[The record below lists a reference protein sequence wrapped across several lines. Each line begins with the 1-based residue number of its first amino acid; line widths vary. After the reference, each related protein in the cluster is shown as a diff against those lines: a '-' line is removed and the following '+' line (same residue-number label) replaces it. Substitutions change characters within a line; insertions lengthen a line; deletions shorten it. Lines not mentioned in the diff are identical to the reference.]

1 MKRFVSL
8 LVIVCLA
15 VSLLAGC
22 NTPDNDDNG
31 GTVIDAS
38 EYAESRDVTGRN
50 IAYVTIKIKN
60 YGSVKLLL
68 DATTAPRTVAN
79 FLVLAKS
86 GFYNGL
92 TFYMAQSISN
102 SDIVLGGALNKDGS
116 GGSDETIFG
125 EFEYNGHANDI
136 SHKRG
141 TISMLHSNYDL
152 DDASSPFFITNGDVS
167 EALDGYYAAFGYV
180 VEGLSVVD
188 DIVEAGIEYTENS
201 GLITANRQPVIE
213 SVTVD
218 SDIDY
223 SLIRDV
229 YVAPALPSQISGLLP
244 EGKEYKAASI
254 PYASA
259 SVRRIYKADDSY
271 VFQICKELDGRFADI
286 LLCVGA
292 DSKISGAISLE
303 LSDGAAELDGFL
315 ESLVGLDID
324 SLSANTELPSLL
336 KSLALDALR
345 TVKAINSDA
354 SASKY
359 IYTRDTEGRET
370 YTIEMKIKDYE
381 EPIVILLDATTAP
394 ITVANFVSLVQKGF
408 YDGLDFH
415 RIIKGFM
422 IQGGDDSHL
431 PASEQATS
439 IKGEFDSNGHKNDI
453 KHLRGTIS
461 MARTSVKDSASCGFF
476 ICDADA
482 PHLDGDYAAFGYVLS
497 GMATVDAIAD
507 YAVVKTDS
515 NGKLLY
521 GYEHPLIEYI
531 KIIENN

>member
-1 MKRFVSL
+1 MKKLISL
-8 LVIVCLA
+8 LLLICLGL
-15 VSLLAGC
+15 SLFSGC
-22 NTPDNDDNG
+22 NTPDDDDNG
-31 GTVIDAS
+31 ETLSDAS

-79 FLVLAKS
+79 FLTLAKS

-92 TFYMAQSISN
+92 TFYMAQTLGDAAVIM
-102 SDIVLGGALNKDGS
+102 GGALGKDGS
-116 GGSDETIFG
+116 GGSDETVVG
-125 EFEYNGHANDI
+125 EFAYNGYANDI

-141 TISMLHSNYDL
+141 TISMLHSNYNL
-152 DDASSPFFITNGDVS
+152 DDATSPFFITNGDAS
-167 EALDGYYAAFGYV
+167 DALDGYYAAFGYV
-180 VEGLSVVD
+180 VEGLSVID
-188 DIVEAGIEYTENS
+188 EITKAGIDYTESS
-201 GLITANRQPVIE
+201 GLIAANRQPIIE
-213 SVTVD
+213 AVSVN
-218 SDIDY
+218 SDINY

-229 YVAPALPSQISGLLP
+229 YVAPALPSQISSLLP
-244 EGKEYKAASI
+244 EGKEYKVLSVSYAPASI
-254 PYASA
+254 KRSYAS
-259 SVRRIYKADDSY
+259 DGDY
-271 VFQICKELDGRFADI
+271 VFQLCNTTDSTFTNI
-286 LLCVGA
+286 LISIGA
-292 DSKISGAISLE
+292 DGKISGALSLSE
-303 LSDGAAELDGFL
+303 NAAEIDGL
-315 ESLVGLDID
+315 LTSLVGLDTD
-324 SLSANTELPSLL
+324 SLSASNQISVLL

-345 TVKAINSDA
+345 TVTAINSDD

-359 IYTRDTEGRET
+359 VYTRDTEGREI
-370 YTIEMKIKDYE
+370 YTVEMKIKDYE

-507 YAVVKTDS
+507 YAVGKTDG
-515 NGKLLY
+515 NGNLNS
-521 GYEHPLIEYI
+521 GVEQPTIEYV
-531 KIIENN
+531 KIVENK

>member
-1 MKRFVSL
+1 MIMKRFVCLLLIMCLGLSL
-8 LVIVCLA
+8 F
-15 VSLLAGC
+15 SGC
-22 NTPDNDDNG
+22 NTPDDDDNG
-31 GTVIDAS
+31 GTVSDAS

-50 IAYVTIKIKN
+50 IAYVTIKVKN

-79 FLVLAKS
+79 FLTLAKS

-92 TFYMAQSISN
+92 TFYMAQTLDDAAVIM
-102 SDIVLGGALNKDGS
+102 GGALGKDGS
-116 GGSDETIFG
+116 GGSDETVGG
-125 EFEYNGHANDI
+125 EFAYNGYANDI

-141 TISMLHSNYDL
+141 TISMLHSNYNL
-152 DDASSPFFITNGDVS
+152 DDATSPFFITNGDVS

-180 VEGLSVVD
+180 VEGLSVID
-188 DIVEAGIEYTENS
+188 EITKAGIDYTESS
-201 GLITANRQPVIE
+201 GLIAANRQPVIE

-229 YVAPALPSQISGLLP
+229 YIAPALPSQISSLLP
-244 EGKEYKAASI
+244 EGKEYKALSVT
-254 PYASA
+254 YAPA
-259 SVRRIYKADDSY
+259 SVRRSYTSGSDY
-271 VFQICKELDGRFADI
+271 VFQLCDTTDGTFANI
-286 LLCVGA
+286 LISIGA
-292 DSKISGAISLE
+292 DGKISGALSLSE
-303 LSDGAAELDGFL
+303 NAAELDGFL
-315 ESLVGLDID
+315 ESLVGLDASSI
-324 SLSANTELPSLL
+324 SASTALPALL

-345 TVKAINSDA
+345 TVTAINSDGF
-354 SASKY
+354 ASKY
-359 IYTRDTEGRET
+359 IYTRDTEGREI
-370 YTIEMKIKDYE
+370 YTVEMKIKDYE

-431 PASEQATS
+431 PKDEQATS
-439 IKGEFDSNGHKNDI
+439 IKGEFDSSGHKNDI

-507 YAVVKTDS
+507 YAVGKTDG
-515 NGKLLY
+515 NGNLNA
-521 GYEHPLIEYI
+521 GVEQPTIEYV
-531 KIIENN
+531 KIVENK